1 MTLVLPRAL
10 PKALR
15 DDTKTWGRKDVET
28 GAFLLG
34 HDTSVDTIAWPGVH
48 DIVREHDQFAVG
60 GLALAQLF
68 DWAEDKQLRVLAL
81 VHSHRGRA
89 FLSVTDLKHG
99 FSVPG
104 FISAIIPR
112 YHNPSADLRDWGWWQ
127 FDKNWHPLE
136 PPALDERAFAAVTFD
151 SVGVA

>member
-1 MTLVLPRAL
+1 MTLVLPRGL
-10 PKALR
+10 PQALR
-15 DDTKTWGRKDVET
+15 DDAKKWGSTDVET

-34 HDTSVDTIAWPGVH
+34 HCASVDLIAWPGVR
-48 DIVREHDQFAVG
+48 DTVRARDQFAVG
-60 GLALAQLF
+60 GFALAQLF

-89 FLSVTDLKHG
+89 FLSPVDLKHG

-104 FISAIIPR
+104 FVSAIIPH
-112 YHNPSADLRDWGWWQ
+112 YHDPSVELSDWGWWR
-127 FDKNWHPLE
+127 FDKKWQPLD

-151 SVGVA
+151 SRGVA